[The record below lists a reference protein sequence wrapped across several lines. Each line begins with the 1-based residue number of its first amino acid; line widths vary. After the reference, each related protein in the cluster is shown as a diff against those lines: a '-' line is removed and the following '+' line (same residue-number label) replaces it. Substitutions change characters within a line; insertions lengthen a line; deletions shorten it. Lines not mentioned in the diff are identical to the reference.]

1 MCRNWADIAVACHF
15 FIPVMDKISD
25 DEVGLI
31 LKRVTDREDR
41 KACSQV
47 CTQWRRVEGSTRTV
61 LKVLDP
67 QLLHSF
73 LPRYPNLLA
82 LEAGRGIADSHLELI
97 AETCPALQVVNL
109 NLRQTESVLE
119 VFESDIDTVTDEGI
133 CAIAA
138 GCRDLRRVYL
148 RRRKGVGNVG
158 ATALIKSS
166 NLTHLDLS
174 WCHGITDQALEAIG
188 AAGSLQVL
196 ILHGCTLVTDW
207 GLASLSTG
215 SSARTLKRLDLQECD
230 QISDMGVSL
239 LQQLSCLQV
248 LNLAE
253 CGPRVTDTGG
263 VALGAVSS
271 LESINFSWLINISD
285 ISLVAIAENC
295 HNLKEINV
303 TGCELITGY
312 GVRAFSQHKSL
323 QVLILA
329 SCYNVYGD
337 DIEQTVLECP
347 SLLYLGLEKGLRY
360 WIPDGLLERIPG
372 HCQIKWL

>member
-1 MCRNWADIAVACHF
+1 
-15 FIPVMDKISD
+15 MDKLSD

-31 LKRVTDREDR
+31 LKRVTDRAER
-41 KACSQV
+41 KTCSQV
-47 CTQWRRVEGSTRTV
+47 CRQWRRVEGPTRTV

-73 LPRYPNLLA
+73 LPRYPNLLI
-82 LEAGRGIADSHLELI
+82 LEAGRGITDSDLELI
-97 AETCPALQVVNL
+97 ADTCPSLQVLNL
-109 NLRQTESVLE
+109 NLRQTVSFLE
-119 VFESDIDTVTDEGI
+119 AFEESDMETVTDEGI

-148 RRRKGVGNVG
+148 RRRNGVGNVG
-158 ATALIKSS
+158 ATALIKSSS

-174 WCHGITDQALEAIG
+174 WCHGITDQALEAMG
-188 AAGSLQVL
+188 AASSLQVL

-207 GLASLSTG
+207 GLASLATG
-215 SSARTLKRLDLQECD
+215 SSARTLKRLDLRECD
-230 QISDMGVSL
+230 QITDFGVSL

-271 LESINFSWLINISD
+271 LESLNFSWLINISD
-285 ISLVAIAENC
+285 VSLLAVAENC

-303 TGCELITGY
+303 TGCELITGF
-312 GVRAFSQHKSL
+312 GVRSFARHKSL

-329 SCYNVYGD
+329 SCYNVYSD
-337 DIEQTVLECP
+337 DIEQTVHECP
-347 SLLYLGLEKGLRY
+347 TLLYLGLDKGLRR
-360 WIPDGLLERIPG
+360 WIPDALLERIQG
-372 HCQIKWL
+372 RCRIEWL

>member
-1 MCRNWADIAVACHF
+1 MGSGPDKIS
-15 FIPVMDKISD
+15 PMDKISD

-31 LKRVTDREDR
+31 LKRVTNRTDRR
-41 KACSQV
+41 ACSQV
-47 CTQWRRVEGSTRTV
+47 CTQWRRVEGSTRTA
-61 LKVLDP
+61 LRVLDP
-67 QLLHSF
+67 QLLHLF
-73 LPRYPNLLA
+73 LPRYPNLFV
-82 LEAGRGIADSHLELI
+82 LEAGRGITDSDLELI
-97 AETCPALQVVNL
+97 ADTCPALQVLNL
-109 NLRQTESVLE
+109 NLRQTVGFLD
-119 VFESDIDTVTDEGI
+119 VFEESDIDTVSDEGI

-158 ATALIKSS
+158 ATALIKSAS

-174 WCHGITDQALEAIG
+174 WCHGITDQALEAMG

-207 GLASLSTG
+207 GLASLATG
-215 SSARTLKRLDLQECD
+215 SSARTLKRLDLRECD
-230 QISDMGVSL
+230 QISDLGVTL

-263 VALGAVSS
+263 VALGAVYS

-285 ISLVAIAENC
+285 VSLLTIAENC
-295 HNLKEINV
+295 QNLKEINI
-303 TGCELITGY
+303 TGCELITGV
-312 GVRAFSQHKSL
+312 GVRSFSQHKSL

-329 SCYNVYGD
+329 SCYNVFSD

-347 SLLYLGLEKGLRY
+347 TLLYLGLDKGLRR
-360 WIPDGLLERIPG
+360 WIPDGLLERIQG
-372 HCQIKWL
+372 RCRIEWL

>member
-1 MCRNWADIAVACHF
+1 
-15 FIPVMDKISD
+15 MDRISD

-31 LKRVTDREDR
+31 LKRVTDKEDR

-47 CTQWRRVEGSTRTV
+47 CNQWRRVEGSTRTV

-97 AETCPALQVVNL
+97 AETCPSLQVINL
-109 NLRQTESVLE
+109 NLRKTESVLE
-119 VFESDIDTVTDEGI
+119 VFEESDIDTVTDEGI
-133 CAIAA
+133 CAIAS

-158 ATALIKSS
+158 ATALIKFS

-207 GLASLSTG
+207 GLASLATG
-215 SSARTLKRLDLQECD
+215 SSARTLKRLDLWECD
-230 QISDMGVSL
+230 QISDLGF
-239 LQQLSCLQV
+239 
-248 LNLAE
+248 LA
-253 CGPRVTDTGG
+253 
-263 VALGAVSS
+263 
-271 LESINFSWLINISD
+271 
-285 ISLVAIAENC
+285 
-295 HNLKEINV
+295 LK
-303 TGCELITGY
+303 
-312 GVRAFSQHKSL
+312 A
-323 QVLILA
+323 
-329 SCYNVYGD
+329 
-337 DIEQTVLECP
+337 
-347 SLLYLGLEKGLRY
+347 
-360 WIPDGLLERIPG
+360 
-372 HCQIKWL
+372 